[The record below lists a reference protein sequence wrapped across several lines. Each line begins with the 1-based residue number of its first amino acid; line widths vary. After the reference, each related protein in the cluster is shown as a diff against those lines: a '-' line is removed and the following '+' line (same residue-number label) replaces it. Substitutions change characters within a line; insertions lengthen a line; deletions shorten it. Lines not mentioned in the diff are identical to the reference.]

1 MSAGPE
7 FGGTAASEPGRKRGW
22 IMAVAAAAT
31 TAGLGFA
38 LWLGA
43 WAFDVRRYTQHVG
56 RLERLQATD
65 PTPRLALVVQA
76 FEEEGTPL
84 LAAADDEATLRA
96 IAERYAGERSAEV
109 LEKGRRWPRVR
120 VFQAPDMLYVLYFDA
135 EGVMRGFT
143 VVSR

>member
-1 MSAGPE
+1 M
-7 FGGTAASEPGRKRGW
+7 
-22 IMAVAAAAT
+22 MAVAAVAT
-31 TAGLGFA
+31 AAGLAFA

-76 FEEEGTPL
+76 FEEEGTRL
-84 LAAADDEATLRA
+84 VAEADTEAELREV
-96 IAERYAGERSAEV
+96 AERWAGEKAAEV
-109 LEKGRRWPRVR
+109 LEKGGRWPHVR
-120 VFQAPDMLYVLYFDA
+120 VFQTADMRYLLYFDG